1 MLLEKNS
8 GLDDLPVLCKNE
20 KNQNQKKKKKKN
32 LVLKPYRKTTISEY
46 QILRENSTQL
56 GYLKIR
62 NQLCE

>member
-20 KNQNQKKKKKKN
+20 KNQNQKKKH